1 MGDQQGPKS
10 KPDLKPYAG
19 HWVAIVQ
26 GRVAGV
32 GRTAEEARYLAK
44 RNRPKEEPQILFV
57 PEGKGT

>member
-1 MGDQQGPKS
+1 MRGQPSTSQL
-10 KPDLKPYAG
+10 DLKPYAG

-32 GRTAEEARYLAK
+32 GRTAEEARRLAK